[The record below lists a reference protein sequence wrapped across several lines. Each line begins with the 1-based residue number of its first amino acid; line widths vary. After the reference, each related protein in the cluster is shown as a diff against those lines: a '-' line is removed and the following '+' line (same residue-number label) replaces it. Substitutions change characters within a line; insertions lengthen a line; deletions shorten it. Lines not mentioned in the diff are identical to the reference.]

1 MMLPTPNTDLHDGKK
16 FIQQQ
21 KKAVFFF
28 GIIYFSLVS
37 LIFPIFYRS
46 NLLNINSQN
55 ILKILREDYS
65 T

>member
-1 MMLPTPNTDLHDGKK
+1 MMGKSSSNNR
-16 FIQQQ
+16 
-21 KKAVFFF
+21 KKPYSFF